1 MVRVIEP
8 YLGQRILEIGAGIGN
23 ISRQLPKREL
33 LTVSDIDETYLRLL
47 EDAFRGNE
55 LTQVIRLDLGSDEDS
70 ARVSERYDTIVCLNV
85 LEHIRDDESAL
96 RRMRTL
102 LAPKGRLVLLVPQY
116 PALYG
121 AYDRELGHFRRYRYG
136 RSDHVPPGKN
146 TSLAGIIPDLRG

>member
-8 YLGQRILEIGAGIGN
+8 YLGQLILEIGAGIGN

-70 ARVSERYDTIVCLNV
+70 ARVSERHDTIVCLNV
-85 LEHIRDDESAL
+85 LEHIRDDESAF
-96 RRMRTL
+96 RRMRT
-102 LAPKGRLVLLVPQY
+102 
-116 PALYG
+116 
-121 AYDRELGHFRRYRYG
+121 GHSWSPRDGLCCWCRSTRRYTAPMTG
-136 RSDHVPPGKN
+136 NWVISADIDMVVPIMRP
-146 TSLAGIIPDLRG
+146 PE